1 MRGFFYLGTHLQCA
15 ETVTFI
21 LLAYPATNDH
31 CAMLKYCVV
40 FLVFTYFTSS
50 FLYCLY
56 NLNDN
61 LLW

>member
-1 MRGFFYLGTHLQCA
+1 MRGFFYLGTHLKCA

-21 LLAYPATNDH
+21 LLAYPTTNDQ

-56 NLNDN
+56 NLNGN